1 MSRFDEEPDAG
12 IHGECAEEIHALQSM
27 LAWAYSKLHDRNFN
41 KQEDALKLDEIKLYL
56 EHGQ

>member
-1 MSRFDEEPDAG
+1 MSRFDEEPDG
-12 IHGECAEEIHALQSM
+12 DIHGECAEEINALKSM
-27 LAWAYSKLHDRNFN
+27 LAWAYRKLHDRNFS